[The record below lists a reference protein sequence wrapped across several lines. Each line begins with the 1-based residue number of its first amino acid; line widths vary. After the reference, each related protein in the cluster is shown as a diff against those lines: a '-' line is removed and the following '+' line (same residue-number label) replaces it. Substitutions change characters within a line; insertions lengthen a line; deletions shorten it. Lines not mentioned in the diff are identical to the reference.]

1 MLTGF
6 FTTVSSWGMVLGEAI
21 TGAVIAQAV
30 SYSARRGIPGGR
42 QS

>member
-6 FTTVSSWGMVLGEAI
+6 FTTVSSWGTVLGEAI
-21 TGAVIAQAV
+21 TVIAQAV
-30 SYSARRGIPGGR
+30 SHSARRGIPGGR